1 MKTKRITVWLL
12 VAALFLSAITLV
24 FAGAAKADVK
34 TVSLTSDKI
43 ESNYYIGESFTV
55 PDSAEA
61 EIDGQTVTLTMTDA
75 VFVFPDGTVKEKGTY
90 VLTDAG
96 AYSVIY
102 TFTNNGK
109 KYKAQKT
116 FEVGDYKYEFSN
128 DALSASYGDLTM
140 SSSGEKGLTISLSEG
155 EEFIFR
161 APFNVNDYE
170 WANICKLYPVP
181 VDEEHVD
188 YCGTHYGECTRS
200 LDSAKFFIVKIIDC
214 YNPDNY
220 VEMLL
225 DNNLKDYN
233 VANCG
238 AMYTMARAAGQE
250 WIGLGTNATKD
261 SSDAVLYEE
270 SYYHR
275 FTISS
280 TAFPHAS
287 YGASSWA
294 GPNFRELAE
303 NGGLSFGYNEQT
315 KQVMFNSSE
324 RTEKQ
329 ANWMVNDLD
338 CAEIYGDNLFSGFTT
353 GEVYVSISCSVYRK
367 DVPQTIEI
375 ASLLGVEGEDL
386 SSMVTDDKTAPVIK
400 SDIGLENGG
409 SIFVAKD
416 EAFTAPAVT
425 VYDLNFKELNI
436 NCYRN
441 YGIDS
446 QSMVCVDGG
455 RFIPTLLGKYTL
467 VYSATDYYGN
477 TSEFTVNL
485 YSVDKKSLE
494 YGEIDVDGISV
505 SGAICT
511 LPKIFAEGLN
521 GEVETT
527 VYATDPSGKKFEVKD
542 YKFDIE
548 YSGAYELEYVFTDGI
563 YTATQTAT
571 FNNASQEV
579 VFLDD
584 IILNKYYIKGV
595 KYTIEDYFA
604 YTYSEQGLKAVLC
617 DVYAIADGGEPVKLS
632 EEARAEYTVSA
643 ANSLQFMYKYGD
655 NENYSD
661 VLNVIDVSYGKDT
674 DTDYTKYFITTYGI
688 EKSGNSFD
696 FKVNEAGKIEFIN
709 PVSVADF
716 SLELEMKA
724 ENVNFNV
731 LNIYLKD
738 YASDKTVKI
747 SFKKDENDKLLF
759 AQNGGEFVKAGE
771 YRTENGV
778 YGFVQTDFFSGYK
791 VFCQDGK
798 ILTNKGDD
806 VVFDLDG
813 FDATTAYLT
822 FEFEDVES
830 ESKFVLKKLGSQAFK
845 EKMKEADSVFIV
857 SQQSTLFNLGD
868 TYTIAVPTV
877 NNVLFPVLAGNVY
890 VTVTDDNGEVVE
902 DVNGKPL
909 NKAIMN
915 GEYTVKF
922 DSPGIYVVKYIAI
935 INGSKGKEIE
945 TTSKPIAL
953 NVADN
958 VKPEISFSNGVNQ
971 DTVLNDK
978 KGKTHNICEYSVSDN
993 CTATEDLT
1001 VRVAI
1006 YNDRYALLD
1015 YGVFDSYTFENKGTY
1030 TVRVICYDDYGN
1042 QASASYTVIVK

>member
-1 MKTKRITVWLL
+1 MKTKRITVWIL

-24 FAGAAKADVK
+24 FAGAAKADVIDV
-34 TVSLTSDKI
+34 TLNSDKI
-43 ESNYYIGESFTV
+43 ENNYYIGQSFSV
-55 PDSAEA
+55 PDSAEV
-61 EIDGQTVTLTMTDA
+61 EIDGQTVTVTMTDA

-96 AYSVIY
+96 TYSVIY
-102 TFTNNGK
+102 NFTNNGK

-140 SSSGEKGLTISLSEG
+140 STSGEKGLTISLSEG

-161 APFNVNDYE
+161 APFNVNDSE

-200 LDSAKFFIVKIIDC
+200 IDCVKFFIVKIIDC

-220 VEMLL
+220 VEMLV
-225 DNNLKDYN
+225 DNNLKEYN
-233 VANCG
+233 SPTCG
-238 AMYTMARAAGQE
+238 TYYTMARAAGQD
-250 WIGLGTNATKD
+250 WVGLGVNAKED
-261 SSDAVLYEE
+261 SVDAVLYEE

-287 YGASSWA
+287 YGASSWSA
-294 GPNFRELAE
+294 SCRELAE

-315 KQVMFNSSE
+315 KQVRFNSLK

-329 ANWMVNDLD
+329 ANQMVNDLD

-375 ASLLGVEGEDL
+375 ASLLGVEGEAL
-386 SSMVTDDKTAPVIK
+386 GSTVTDDKTAPIIK
-400 SDIGLENGG
+400 SNIGLKDGD
-409 SIFVAKD
+409 SIFVAKG

-425 VYDLNFKELNI
+425 VYDLNFKSLNI

-455 RFIPTLLGKYTL
+455 RFTPSLLGKYTL
-467 VYSATDYYGN
+467 VYSATDNYGN

-494 YGEIDVDGISV
+494 YGEINLDGVTV

-511 LPKIFAEGLN
+511 LPKVSVKGLN
-521 GEVETT
+521 GDVVTT

-548 YSGAYELEYVFTDGI
+548 YSGNHELEYVFNDGI

-571 FNNASQEV
+571 FNNTSQEV

-595 KYTIEDYFA
+595 KYTLDDYFA
-604 YTYSEQGLKAVLC
+604 YTYSDNGLKAVLC

-632 EEARAEYTVSA
+632 EEDRAEYTVSA
-643 ANSLQFMYKYGD
+643 ANTLQFMYKYGD
-655 NENYSD
+655 NEKYSD
-661 VLNVIDVSYGKDT
+661 VLNVVDVSYGKDT
-674 DTDYTKYFITTYGI
+674 DTDHTKYFITTYDI
-688 EKSGNSFD
+688 SKSGNSFN

-709 PVSVADF
+709 PVSVADL

-731 LNIYLKD
+731 LSIYLKD
-738 YASDKTVKI
+738 FASNKTVKI
-747 SFKKDENDKLLF
+747 SFKKDEKNKLLF

-771 YRTENGV
+771 YRTDNGV

-791 VFCQDGK
+791 VFYQDGK
-798 ILTNKGDD
+798 ILTNRGDD
-806 VVFDLDG
+806 VVFDLSD
-813 FDATTAYLT
+813 FNAKTAYLT
-822 FEFEDVES
+822 FEIEDVES
-830 ESKFVLKKLGSQAFK
+830 ESTFVLKKIGSQAFK
-845 EKMKEADSVFIV
+845 EKIKESDSVFIV
-857 SQQSTLFNLGD
+857 PQQSTLFNLGD

-877 NNVLFPVLAGNVY
+877 NNVLFPVLSGNVY

-902 DVNGKPL
+902 DINGKPL

-922 DSPGIYVVKYIAI
+922 TNPGIYVVKYTAI
-935 INGSKGKEIE
+935 VNGSKGKEIE
-945 TTSKPIAL
+945 TISKPIAL

-958 VKPEISFSNGVNQ
+958 VKPEISFSNGTNQ
-971 DTVLNDK
+971 DTVVKVK
-978 KGKTHNICEYSVSDN
+978 KGATHKVLAYTVSDN

-1015 YGVFDSYTFENKGTY
+1015 YGVFDSYVFENKGTY

-1042 QASASYTVIVK
+1042 QASASYTVVVK